1 MSNKLKESGRTSRTI
16 TTVHRTRT
24 QYRTA
29 QYSTVQ

>member
-1 MSNKLKESGRTSRTI
+1 MSNKLKESGRTSRNNK
-16 TTVHRTRT
+16 RPFRT